1 MTSSM
6 DRGIIGH
13 CQICHTWTKLVVRCT
28 RCHKRSCEGPDCMKL
43 IREVKMCG
51 VPARL
56 LPHGA

>member
-51 VPARL
+51 VPERL